1 LRSALWC
8 GTIFQ
13 AASQEPGQSPARRI
27 YQMDETTLRL
37 ILDALPFPIV
47 FVDTTHNIR
56 FMNKRARFHYYE
68 ERGYRDLIGKS
79 LFECHKEKSKERI
92 IEIVETLKNHGRDSF
107 LAVNATN
114 ERIYVTPVRDD
125 SGELIGYFERFE
137 GNFQK

>member
-1 LRSALWC
+1 
-8 GTIFQ
+8 
-13 AASQEPGQSPARRI
+13 
-27 YQMDETTLRL
+27 MDETTLRL

-47 FVDTTHNIR
+47 FVDMSHTIR

-92 IEIVETLKNHGRDSF
+92 IEIVETLKNHGRESF
-107 LAVNATN
+107 LAVNANN
-114 ERIYVTPVRDD
+114 ERIYITPVRDD